1 MPVVLSTT
9 SGFARLWSQSAVT
22 DGDVAHLHLWYWCAF
37 AWGRL
42 QGRTQTAIIPRL
54 GLVRLEG
61 LEVSPPLLRA
71 LRYSPLLELR
81 EIHRRDLPAL
91 TQRDERK
98 ASIIMS
104 RPWQPGGA
112 FLMQIPHASTPPP
125 RQARFGPGYGLKPS
139 TPQRPGIKPGLDGN
153 QVLGAPFYPVMN
165 PPSAHPSAQT
175 EFMRKSLKSSPT
187 KESSLNDAIEPNVYK
202 RSGFEERPIAEW
214 QRERAVGHP
223 SKRLG
228 RYTRHASN
236 RSWLEV
242 DLEWQQSMKTKARE
256 LNIRPYSLTTTAN
269 FSNRPPDVDGWT
281 ASAVGDGEDDEG
293 YTSASYDYR
302 RIHLPPSPFSPRVS
316 PRASKTAPTGGS
328 PSPNASPSASPS
340 RGGSPE
346 SLAPARKPNGPAS
359 PTAPTSRMPEP
370 SNPERATARALP
382 K

>member
-1 MPVVLSTT
+1 
-9 SGFARLWSQSAVT
+9 
-22 DGDVAHLHLWYWCAF
+22 
-37 AWGRL
+37 
-42 QGRTQTAIIPRL
+42 
-54 GLVRLEG
+54 
-61 LEVSPPLLRA
+61 
-71 LRYSPLLELR
+71 
-81 EIHRRDLPAL
+81 
-91 TQRDERK
+91 
-98 ASIIMS
+98 MS

-242 DLEWQQSMKTKARE
+242 DLEWQQSMKNKARE

-293 YTSASYDYR
+293 YTSASYDYEGEG
-302 RIHLPPSPFSPRVS
+302 LPPSPFSPRVS

-346 SLAPARKPNGPAS
+346 TSPSRLSIWEGESSVLLRS
-359 PTAPTSRMPEP
+359 PTSTSSIFSRPGSRSVCALSRTQSASSFGTPRPWHAQPTTYCGGQVNTLRRRYGNVKAFGSSPTRFPKARSETVTTGG
-370 SNPERATARALP
+370 AICTARGGYDGSTAHLHGCSGIWSFP
-382 K
+382 